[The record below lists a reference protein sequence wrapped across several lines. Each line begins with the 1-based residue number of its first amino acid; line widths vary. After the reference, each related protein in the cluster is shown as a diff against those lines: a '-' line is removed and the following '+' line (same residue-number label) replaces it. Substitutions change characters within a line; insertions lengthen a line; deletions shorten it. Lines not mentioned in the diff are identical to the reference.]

1 METLSRSLSKSLG
14 ELLASNSNNHFS
26 RRSGSTIDDHDE
38 EALKWAALEKLPT
51 FARLRTTIIHPHE
64 DLVDV
69 TKLGVDDRQ
78 KFIDSIFKVTEED
91 NEKFLKKF
99 RNRIDRFFILVF

>member
-14 ELLASNSNNHFS
+14 ELLTSNSNHFS
-26 RRSGSTIDDHDE
+26 RRSSSIHDNDE

-51 FARLRTTIIHPHE
+51 FTRLRTTIFQPY

-91 NEKFLKKF
+91 NEKFLKKL
-99 RNRIDRFFILVF
+99 RKRIDGYTTI

>member
-14 ELLASNSNNHFS
+14 EFLTSSSNHFS
-26 RRSGSTIDDHDE
+26 RRSDSIDDHDE
-38 EALKWAALEKLPT
+38 EALKWAALEKLST
-51 FARLRTTIIHPHE
+51 FTRLRTTLIQPH

-91 NEKFLKKF
+91 NEKFLKKL
-99 RNRIDRFFILVF
+99 RKRIDRYLF

>member
-14 ELLASNSNNHFS
+14 EFLTSSSNHFS
-26 RRSGSTIDDHDE
+26 RRSDSIDDHDE
-38 EALKWAALEKLPT
+38 EALKWAALEKLST
-51 FARLRTTIIHPHE
+51 FTRLRTTIIQPH

-69 TKLGVDDRQ
+69 TKLRVDDRQ

-91 NEKFLKKF
+91 NEKFLKKL
-99 RNRIDRFFILVF
+99 RKRIDRYLF